1 MVLWR
6 ISNYQSLNG
15 EGGRRYS
22 ARWHTAGSPIVYLA
36 ASPPGAL
43 LEILVHLTQDVATLP
58 VTYTLLHIAVPDE
71 LTAEPLLV
79 AAGNAWKYD
88 IAYTRSLGDA
98 WLSSGNSALASV
110 PSSILPSTHNYLL
123 NPLHPDA
130 ARIAIV
136 QAQGVMIDPRLL
148 RQPGS

>member
-6 ISNYQSLNG
+6 ISNYRSLNG

-43 LEILVHLTQDVATLP
+43 LEILVHLALDAATLP
-58 VTYTLLHIAVPDE
+58 VTYTLLQVSIPDD

-79 AAGNAWKYD
+79 PAGNAWKFD
-88 IAYTRSLGDA
+88 ITYTRVLGDA
-98 WLSSGNSALASV
+98 WLNSGKSALASV
-110 PSSILPSTHNYLL
+110 PSSILPSTLNYLL
-123 NPLHPDA
+123 NPLHADA
-130 ARIAIV
+130 AHITIV
-136 QAQGVMIDPRLL
+136 QAQSVMIDPRLL